1 MDGVE
6 RCGTCEACGLCGE
19 PGPGGR
25 GPLGKGPEG
34 VSGDMAFARQGK
46 TGWNWGPG
54 GFCPGLEKHTVLSLG
69 GLGKAGEEQPGTKK
83 REESD
88 SLSLLP
94 SHHLSRALAFLLSL
108 FSWDPETKGPE
119 EVSSPI
125 TTQKK

>member
-1 MDGVE
+1 MWVVW
-6 RCGTCEACGLCGE
+6 GTRAW
-19 PGPGGR
+19 
-25 GPLGKGPEG
+25 GKGSPWQRPRG
-34 VSGDMAFARQGK
+34 SLRGHGICKAGK
-46 TGWNWGPG
+46 DRLELGTRR
-54 GFCPGLEKHTVLSLG
+54 FCPGLEKHTVLSLG